1 MQELLEISF
10 SPVNAFFTVMSII
23 LVIYW
28 VLVIIAGMDPDLLS
42 VDFDAA
48 DIETGFDNDVTG
60 SENAAQGSSFMRI
73 LDYFNFD
80 ELPLMFIVTIMFFSM
95 WFISVNVTYYLGME
109 SSLLGFLLLIP
120 NFIVSLFV
128 VKIISK
134 PVGYVYRKLNHKG
147 EPVIDFLGRRCTV
160 VSSLGENRTGMVELT
175 VNGDPIKIYARSNT
189 EDTLVA
195 GEQAVIV
202 AESSDKKYY
211 LVEKFDY

>member
-1 MQELLEISF
+1 MQELLEVSF

-28 VLVIIAGMDPDLLS
+28 VLVIIAGLDPDHFS

-48 DIETGFDNDVTG
+48 DVDADFDNDVTG
-60 SENAAQGSSFMRI
+60 GENAAQGSSFMRI
-73 LDYFNFD
+73 LEYFNFD

-95 WFISVNVTYYLGME
+95 WLIGVNITYYLGVE
-109 SSLLGFLLLIP
+109 STFLGFLLIIP
-120 NFIVSLFV
+120 NLIFSLFV
-128 VKIISK
+128 VKLISK
-134 PVGYVYRKLNHKG
+134 PLGYLYRKVNHKG
-147 EPVIDFLGRRCTV
+147 EPEIDFLGRRCTI

-195 GEQAVIV
+195 GQQAVIV